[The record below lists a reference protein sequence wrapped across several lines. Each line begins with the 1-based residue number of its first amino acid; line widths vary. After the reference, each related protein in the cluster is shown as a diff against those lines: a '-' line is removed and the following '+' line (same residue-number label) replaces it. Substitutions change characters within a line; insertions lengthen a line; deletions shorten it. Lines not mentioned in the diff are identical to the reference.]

1 VIVDFSPDQEDAL
14 AKILDWRD
22 RYPRGSQHLT
32 LGGYAG
38 TGKTTIVSYLSRRWE
53 DVAIATLCGKAAHV
67 LRSRGAKAQ
76 TVHSLIYVPVKAPGG
91 KTRFRRRQTLS
102 GFRTLIIDEA
112 SMIDHVLFQDLM
124 SYGLP
129 ILFVGDHGQLEP
141 IGTNANLMLNPNVR
155 LENIHRQAR
164 ENPILRLASAFREGK
179 PVSTWED
186 RHGRLRILDACEF
199 PKLISPNVQLICGF
213 NKTRHQVNA
222 HVREMLGIKDLVA
235 PGEKLICL
243 KNNKSLNIFNGQQVT
258 VLDIFREGRETIDL
272 EVETDDDRCF
282 ILPCLRRQFGQNRVE
297 DFKSKEVAQL
307 DYGYCL
313 TAHKAQGSEW
323 DEVVVLEQI
332 SKFWDAR
339 RWRYTVVTRAK
350 KKLTYCGR
358 VCDWSGEPVTENQF
372 ALVS

>member
-1 VIVDFSPDQEDAL
+1 VIVDFSPDQEAAL
-14 AKILDWRD
+14 TKILDWRH
-22 RYPRGSQHLT
+22 RYPRGNQHFT

-38 TGKTTIVSYLSRRWE
+38 TGKTTIVSFLGHTWE
-53 DVAIATLCGKAAHV
+53 DVAIAALCGKAAHV

-91 KTRFRRRQTLS
+91 KTRFRKRNTLD
-102 GFRTLIIDEA
+102 GIRTLIIDEA
-112 SMIDHVLFQDLM
+112 SMIDHLLFQDLM
-124 SYGLP
+124 SFGLP

-141 IGTNANLMLNPNVR
+141 IGTNPNLMLNPNVR
-155 LENIHRQAR
+155 LENIHRQAMG
-164 ENPILRLASAFREGK
+164 NPILRLASAFREGK
-179 PVSTWED
+179 SVSTWVD
-186 RHGRLRILDACEF
+186 RHGRLQILEASEF
-199 PKLISPNVQLICGF
+199 PKLISPKVQMICGF

-222 HVREMLGIKDLVA
+222 QVRRMLGIKDLVA

-272 EVETDDDRCF
+272 EVETDDERCF
-282 ILPCLRRQFGQNRVE
+282 ILPCLRRQFGQNPVQE
-297 DFKSKEVAQL
+297 FKSKEIALL

-313 TAHKAQGSEW
+313 TAHKSQGSEW

-332 SKFWDAR
+332 AKQWDAR
-339 RWRYTVVTRAK
+339 RWRYTVATRAK
-350 KKLTYCGR
+350 KKLAYCAR
-358 VCDWSGEPVTENQF
+358 VRDWSSERMTEL